1 MDGEKRVRDE
11 TQERRGLIGV
21 RLSILDARIL
31 NDDRLYDCALGA
43 VSDFRRK
50 KAESYP
56 FRKDRNLSLAAG
68 LLLAEGLRR
77 TGVSERECVYAL
89 GVRGKPYLINVP
101 EIRFSLSHSGDY
113 ALLALSDGEV
123 GCDIEKMRAVDMRL
137 CGRVFSPADRAL
149 LSASAEKEETFFRL
163 WTRRESVIK
172 AAGEG
177 VFTRLTVGLGE
188 EVCLPVERGGACY
201 IKEYPA
207 PSGYKIACCAFAPVF
222 CDRVRDAEGE
232 ILRELN

>member
-1 MDGEKRVRDE
+1 MDGEKRVCDE

-31 NDDRLYDCALGA
+31 NDDALYARALGA

-50 KAESYP
+50 KAESYRL
-56 FRKDRNLSLAAG
+56 RKDRNLSLAAG

-89 GVRGKPYLINVP
+89 GVRGKPYLVNAP

-123 GCDIEKMRAVDMRL
+123 GCDIEKMRAVDYCRL
-137 CGRVFSPADRAL
+137 GRVFSPADRAIL
-149 LSASAEKEETFFRL
+149 DGAAEKEETFFRL
-163 WTRRESVIK
+163 WTRRESAGK

-177 VFTRLTVGLGE
+177 VLAPLSVGLGE
-188 EVCLPVERGGACY
+188 EVCLPVGTGGRCY

-207 PSGYKIACCAFAPVF
+207 PSGYKIACCAFSSEF
-222 CDRVRDAEGE
+222 CDCVRDAGRAVLSF
-232 ILRELN
+232 LR